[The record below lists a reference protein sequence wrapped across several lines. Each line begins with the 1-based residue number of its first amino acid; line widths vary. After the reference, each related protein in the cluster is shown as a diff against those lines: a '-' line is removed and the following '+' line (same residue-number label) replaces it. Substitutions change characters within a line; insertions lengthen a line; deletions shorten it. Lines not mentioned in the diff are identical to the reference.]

1 VLSTWQRAVL
11 ASAVLLHLVLVVSIV
26 TQPLDGGT
34 PPATR
39 RFITA
44 PLSYDSANWPG
55 PGGDFFALYHA
66 GLQVRAGKS
75 PHDLDETP
83 RLTPYFF
90 RYIYSPLLAQTL
102 GRSVSLASP
111 RAAYIG
117 WVVVI
122 ELCLGAWLVVLW
134 RSSLDALT
142 KMVAISILLVNQPY
156 LLELHMGQFTFVA
169 VACALLAAMAAAQ
182 SGIGGAA
189 LLAVGVLIKTFP
201 VATLPAF
208 AREGRAR
215 LVGLGG
221 LAAFAAILLASAGSA
236 RGPLSLGAQD
246 LVGVPHPGA
255 YSIPQ
260 ALFVLVLAVSNVW
273 LPTTSPLVP
282 GAITALV
289 VGVAAFI
296 VWRNRLSTLAGAA
309 VLLLAFLVSY
319 FHAWEHHYGAAIL
332 AGTALLVPGRG
343 AIPDERRPVVLLL
356 LAWLALPT
364 LYAVMPVPW
373 SAGAW
378 MAMSLWKAVPL
389 LWMFLVS
396 LNAES
401 AGLTRQPP
409 AGAYNPSA

>member
-1 VLSTWQRAVL
+1 L
-11 ASAVLLHLVLVVSIV
+11 ASA
-26 TQPLDGGT
+26 
-34 PPATR
+34 
-39 RFITA
+39 
-44 PLSYDSANWPG
+44 
-55 PGGDFFALYHA
+55 
-66 GLQVRAGKS
+66 KS
-75 PHDLDETP
+75 
-83 RLTPYFF
+83 
-90 RYIYSPLLAQTL
+90 
-102 GRSVSLASP
+102 GV
-111 RAAYIG
+111 
-117 WVVVI
+117 
-122 ELCLGAWLVVLW
+122 
-134 RSSLDALT
+134 
-142 KMVAISILLVNQPY
+142 
-156 LLELHMGQFTFVA
+156 
-169 VACALLAAMAAAQ
+169 
-182 SGIGGAA
+182 GGAA
-189 LLAVGVLIKTFP
+189 LLAAGVLIKTFP

-208 AREGRAR
+208 ARERRAR

-319 FHAWEHHYGAAIL
+319 FHAWEHHYSAAIL

-343 AIPDERRPVVLLL
+343 AIPDEGRPVVLLL

-364 LYAVMPVPW
+364 LYAFTPEPW

-378 MAMSLWKAVPL
+378 IAMSLWKALPL
-389 LWMFLVS
+389 AS
-396 LNAES
+396 LLAL
-401 AGLTRQPP
+401 AGRTDSGL
-409 AGAYNPSA
+409 